1 MVFLKTQRAQNLAHT
16 WPSPTKTKTAGGT
29 GGRRL
34 KQTNAWGR
42 GVLGWGV
49 VAADNSHGTPIF
61 FGVPGALCGLTAST
75 GTEPVE
81 NVPP

>member
-1 MVFLKTQRAQNLAHT
+1 ML
-16 WPSPTKTKTAGGT
+16 GG
-29 GGRRL
+29 GGC
-34 KQTNAWGR
+34 WG
-42 GVLGWGV
+42 GGV

-61 FGVPGALCGLTAST
+61 FGVPGALCGLIAST